1 MVVSTAVGILQPHI
15 KPGELALLD
24 QFIDRTT
31 KRASTF
37 YDGAPTSPFGVCHI
51 PMPEPFCA
59 ETRETVLGVAS
70 ELGLRM
76 HETATVVCIEGPRFS
91 SRAVLRAHMLT
102 LYRLTVPRVLRCRR
116 FKSMPRRRSCCFS
129 RFLPKLTPIFLRF
142 FLVSVRLVVAIG
154 SRAPRVA
161 CAADSV
167 ARWHMQPSRFPR
179 VRSRPR
185 GSPCCAAPTWR

>member
-59 ETRETVLGVAS
+59 ETRETVLGVAY

-91 SRAVLRAHMLT
+91 SRAESKWFQSLGGDIINMSVVPEAPLAAEAGLSYCAIAMCTDYDSWKDDEEHV
-102 LYRLTVPRVLRCRR
+102 TVEMVMDVSQP
-116 FKSMPRRRSCCFS
+116 
-129 RFLPKLTPIFLRF
+129 LP
-142 FLVSVRLVVAIG
+142 G
-154 SRAPRVA
+154 STHISLETNQK
-161 CAADSV
+161 ADLLS
-167 ARWHMQPSRFPR
+167 
-179 VRSRPR
+179 
-185 GSPCCAAPTWR
+185 